1 MSLTTERSPRR
12 TQSWFRRHSA
22 AAIVLLA
29 AALVGNP
36 ETSNARLA
44 RALPDSLTD
53 REFWQFFTTSSEP
66 GGSFISE
73 NFVSNEQM
81 YQDVIPTL
89 QRSLTPGGVYLGV
102 GPEQNF
108 TYIANLKPRMA
119 VIFDIRR
126 QNAMAHLM
134 YKALFELS
142 PTRAEF
148 VSRLFSRPLGRPM
161 PDSATPAT
169 LFSAV
174 MAAPMSDSAF
184 DANRK
189 AIIDRLTTTHGFELT
204 PDDVQSITHVLASF
218 FEAGPNI
225 NYGYRAAVPSF
236 MSAMYATFAQLQ
248 SLTNADGVN
257 MAFLANEENYRVL
270 RAMHRKNLIIP
281 VVGDF
286 AGPKAIRAVGDYLR
300 QRQATVTTFY
310 LSNVEQYLF
319 RGTGVAA
326 QFYENVKALPIDST
340 STFIRSVAPVGLA
353 TGYAVSILGGS
364 PFAIASG
371 SSRSYSV
378 RVVDSA
384 GVSIVSTTT
393 TDSTGKE
400 VTTRTVDSTT
410 GPRRSPLEIFR
421 SLRARDDSTFR
432 VQADSALRI
441 GLRPGI
447 GARPATPDSLQR
459 VFGRNVVV
467 GGGGTLASGI
477 ASIRR
482 SLDAFAAGQLTEY
495 GQVIAMTQTS
505 GWKQR

>member
-1 MSLTTERSPRR
+1 MSPSARR
-12 TQSWFRRHSA
+12 LRPAPDRRPLFVGMCRL
-22 AAIVLLA
+22 VLAGSFALA
-29 AALVGNP
+29 AR
-36 ETSNARLA
+36 ARPADAQLA
-44 RALPDSLTD
+44 RSMPDSLSD
-53 REFWQFFTTSSEP
+53 REFWQFFTTMSEP

-73 NFVSNEQM
+73 NFVSNEQA

-89 QRSLTPGGVYLGV
+89 QRSETPGGVYLGV

-134 YKALFELS
+134 YKALFELA

-148 VSRLFSRPLGRPM
+148 VARLFSRPLGAAV

-184 DANRK
+184 DANRR
-189 AIIDRLTTTHGFELT
+189 AIIERLTTIHGFELT
-204 PDDVQSITHVLASF
+204 PEDLRSISHVLVSF

-225 NYGYRAAVPSF
+225 SYGYRASTPNF
-236 MSAMYATFAQLQ
+236 MQAMYATFAQLQ
-248 SLTNADGVN
+248 SLTNANGVN
-257 MAFLANEENYRVL
+257 MAFLATEDNYRRL
-270 RAMHRKNLIIP
+270 REMHRRNLIIP

-286 AGPKAIRAVGDYLR
+286 AGPKAIRGVGEYLK
-300 QRQATVTTFY
+300 QRHATVTTFY

-319 RGTGVAA
+319 RGVSDAER
-326 QFYENVKALPIDST
+326 FYQNVGALPIDST
-340 STFIRSVAPVGLA
+340 SMFIRSVPPFGTAFGSAISV
-353 TGYAVSILGGS
+353 LGGS

-384 GVSIVSTTT
+384 GVNIIATTT
-393 TDSTGKE
+393 TDSTGKA
-400 VTTRTVDSTT
+400 VTTRTIDSTT
-410 GPRRSPLEIFR
+410 GPRRSALEIFR
-421 SLRARDDSTFR
+421 ALRARDDS
-432 VQADSALRI
+432 L
-441 GLRPGI
+441 
-447 GARPATPDSLQR
+447 ARRTVGGNLI
-459 VFGRNVVV
+459 V

-482 SLDAFAAGQLTEY
+482 SLDAFAAGNLGDY
-495 GQVIAMTQTS
+495 NKVIAMTQTS
-505 GWKQR
+505 GWKQER

>member
-1 MSLTTERSPRR
+1 MSPTTEPSPRQAR
-12 TQSWFRRHSA
+12 SWFRRRFPVA
-22 AAIVLLA
+22 ALLLA
-29 AALVGNP
+29 AILAANP
-36 ETSNARLA
+36 ATSNAQLVRS
-44 RALPDSLTD
+44 LPDSLTD
-53 REFWQFFTTSSEP
+53 REFWQFFTTASEP

-73 NFVSNEQM
+73 NFVSNEQT

-89 QRSLTPGGVYLGV
+89 QRALTPGGVYLGV

-134 YKALFELS
+134 YKALFELA
-142 PTRAEF
+142 PTRADF
-148 VSRLFSRPLGRPM
+148 VSRLFSRPLARAM

-174 MAAPMSDSAF
+174 MSAPMSDSAF
-184 DANRK
+184 EAIRQ

-204 PDDVQSITHVLASF
+204 PDDRQSITHVLASF

-225 NYGYRAAVPSF
+225 NYGYRSAAPNF

-270 RAMHRKNLIIP
+270 RAMHRKNLIVP

-286 AGPKAIRAVGDYLR
+286 AGPKAIRAVAEYLQ
-300 QRQATVTTFY
+300 QRHATVTTFY

-319 RGTGVAA
+319 RSAGAVER
-326 QFYENVKALPIDST
+326 FYENVQALPIDST
-340 STFIRSVAPVGLA
+340 STFIRSVPPFGLA
-353 TGYAVSILGGS
+353 FGSAISILGGP

-371 SSRSYSV
+371 PARSYSV

-400 VTTRTVDSTT
+400 VTTRTIDSTSA
-410 GPRRSPLEIFR
+410 RRPSALEIFR
-421 SLRARDDSTFR
+421 SLRARDDS
-432 VQADSALRI
+432 ALRV
-441 GLRPGI
+441 GLR
-447 GARPATPDSLQR
+447 DSSQR
-459 VFGRNVVV
+459 FVGRNIVV

-477 ASIRR
+477 APIRR
-482 SLDAFAAGQLTEY
+482 SLDAFAAGDLTDY
-495 GQVIAMTQTS
+495 GKVVAMTQTS

>member
-1 MSLTTERSPRR
+1 MSPTTETSPRQAR
-12 TQSWFRRHSA
+12 SWFRRRFPVA
-22 AAIVLLA
+22 ALLLA
-29 AALVGNP
+29 AILAANP
-36 ETSNARLA
+36 ASSTIQLA
-44 RALPDSLTD
+44 RSLPDSLSD
-53 REFWQFFTTSSEP
+53 REFWQLFTTSSEP

-134 YKALFELS
+134 YKAFFELA
-142 PTRAEF
+142 PTRADF
-148 VSRLFSRPLGRPM
+148 VSRLFSRPLARPL

-174 MAAPMSDSAF
+174 MAVPMSDSAF

-189 AIIDRLTTTHGFELT
+189 AIIDRLTVTHGFELT
-204 PDDVQSITHVLASF
+204 PEDIQSITHVLASF

-225 NYGYRAAVPSF
+225 NYGYRSAAPNF

-257 MAFLANEENYRVL
+257 MAFLANEENYRAL
-270 RAMHRKNLIIP
+270 RAMHRKNLIVP

-286 AGPKAIRAVGDYLR
+286 AGPKAIRAVAEYLQ
-300 QRQATVTTFY
+300 QRHATVTTFY

-319 RGTGVAA
+319 RSTGAA
-326 QFYENVKALPIDST
+326 QRFYENVQALPIDST
-340 STFIRSVAPVGLA
+340 STFIRSVPPFGLA
-353 TGYAVSILGGS
+353 LGSAVSILGGP

-371 SSRSYSV
+371 SSHSYSV

-410 GPRRSPLEIFR
+410 SPRRSPLEIFR
-421 SLRARDDSTFR
+421 SLRARDDSTLR
-432 VQADSALRI
+432 AQADSALRI
-441 GLRPGI
+441 GPRPGI

-459 VFGRNVVV
+459 V
-467 GGGGTLASGI
+467 
-477 ASIRR
+477 
-482 SLDAFAAGQLTEY
+482 
-495 GQVIAMTQTS
+495 
-505 GWKQR
+505 

>member
-1 MSLTTERSPRR
+1 MSSTTERSPRR
-12 TQSWFRRHSA
+12 TQSWSRRYSA
-22 AAIVLLA
+22 AATVLLA

-36 ETSNARLA
+36 ATSNARLVPS
-44 RALPDSLTD
+44 LPDSLTD
-53 REFWQFFTTSSEP
+53 REFWRLFTTSSEP

-126 QNAMAHLM
+126 QNAMAHMM

-148 VSRLFSRPLGRPM
+148 VSRLFSRPLAGPM

-169 LFSAV
+169 LFSAA
-174 MAAPMSDSAF
+174 MAAPKSDSAF
-184 DANRK
+184 DANRR

-204 PDDVQSITHVLASF
+204 PEDVQSITHVLASF

-225 NYGYRAAVPSF
+225 NYGYRSAAPNF

-257 MAFLANEENYRVL
+257 MAFLANEENYRIL

-286 AGPKAIRAVGDYLR
+286 AGPKAIRAVGDYLQ
-300 QRQATVTTFY
+300 QRHATVTTFY

-319 RGTGVAA
+319 RGPGAA

-340 STFIRSVAPVGLA
+340 STFIRSVPPVGLA
-353 TGYAVSILGGS
+353 TGYAVSILGGP

-378 RVVDSA
+378 RVIDSA

-421 SLRARDDSTFR
+421 SLRARDDSTLR
-432 VQADSALRI
+432 AQADSALRI

-459 VFGRNVVV
+459 VVGRNIVV

-482 SLDAFAAGQLTEY
+482 SLEAFEAGQLTDY
-495 GQVIAMTQTS
+495 PKVIAMTQTS

>member
-1 MSLTTERSPRR
+1 MSPITEPSPRQSR
-12 TQSWFRRHSA
+12 SWFRRRFPLA
-22 AAIVLLA
+22 VLLFASVLA
-29 AALVGNP
+29 ANP
-36 ETSNARLA
+36 ASSTTQLA
-44 RALPDSLTD
+44 QSLPDSLSD

-134 YKALFELS
+134 YKALFELA

-148 VSRLFSRPLGRPM
+148 VSRLFSRPLVRTM

-184 DANRK
+184 DANRR
-189 AIIDRLTTTHGFELT
+189 AIIDRLMKTHGFELT
-204 PDDVQSITHVLASF
+204 PEDIESITHVLASF

-225 NYGYRAAVPSF
+225 NYGYRSPAPNF

-270 RAMHRKNLIIP
+270 RAMHRKNLIVP

-286 AGPKAIRAVGDYLR
+286 AGPKAIRAVADYLQ
-300 QRQATVTTFY
+300 QRHATVTTFY

-319 RGTGVAA
+319 RSPGAPER
-326 QFYENVKALPIDST
+326 FYENVRALPIDST
-340 STFIRSVAPVGLA
+340 STFIRSVPPVGLA
-353 TGYAVSILGGS
+353 VGTAVSILGGP

-393 TDSTGKE
+393 TDSSGKE
-400 VTTRTVDSTT
+400 VTTRTIDSTSA
-410 GPRRSPLEIFR
+410 PRPSALGIFR
-421 SLRARDDSTFR
+421 ALRARDDSAFR
-432 VQADSALRI
+432 AGLRDSAQRI
-441 GLRPGI
+441 
-447 GARPATPDSLQR
+447 
-459 VFGRNVVV
+459 FGRNIVV

-477 ASIRR
+477 ASMRR
-482 SLDAFAAGQLTEY
+482 SLDAFTGGDY
-495 GQVIAMTQTS
+495 GRVIAMTQTS